1 MITFMHGDLLASKAE
16 ALVNA
21 VNTVGVMDKR
31 HAEPLVTPRRKIVD
45 GK

>member
-1 MITFMHGDLLASKAE
+1 MITFMRGDLLASKAE

-21 VNTVGVMDKR
+21 VNTVGVMGKL
-31 HAEPLVTPRRKIVD
+31 HAKPLLTFRREMAN